1 MLLHKW
7 YWLIA
12 SRYVGSLWIR
22 NIAAGLIPCIISH
35 EKTEYNMN
43 PDLMPGGIKTDA
55 GRL

>member
-35 EKTEYNMN
+35 EKTEYKMN